1 MEILRRDLKCTTPR
15 LGQASLV
22 ASERRKAFMNTLPRA
37 TSKYAV
43 GVDFG
48 TESGRTV
55 LVDVSTGR
63 ELASS
68 VHIYAN
74 GVIDETLP
82 GTTIALGA
90 DWALQDPNDYLEVFK
105 TTIPAVLAESGVNP
119 DDVIGIGLD
128 FTSGAM
134 LPPTV
139 DRTPLCFL
147 PEWRNHPHA

>member
-1 MEILRRDLKCTTPR
+1 
-15 LGQASLV
+15 
-22 ASERRKAFMNTLPRA
+22 MNTLPRA

-74 GVIDETLP
+74 GVIDDTPP
-82 GTTIALGA
+82 GTTIDLGG

-119 DDVIGIGLD
+119 DDVIGIGID
-128 FTSGAM
+128 FTSCTM
-134 LPPTV
+134 LPTTV
-139 DRTPLCFL
+139 DGTPLCFL
-147 PEWRNHPHA
+147 PEWRNQPHAWV